1 MKKLLSTMMVLV
13 MLLSLVATVAV
24 AQEDQQDVS
33 IRISWWGDTA
43 RHEKYNNWCDAFEAQ
58 YPGITIIREYST
70 WTDYWQKLPTQ
81 VAAGNAP
88 DVMGMHPQFV
98 SDYSGRGVL
107 ASLESFVADGVIDV
121 SNIAAS
127 VLDGCTDA
135 SGNIIML
142 PMGLTV
148 QTLFTN
154 KTICDALGV
163 ALPAMDDTWTW
174 ADLAATFA
182 DFREKAKAAG
192 QDLYFGK
199 DIVGYTSFQY
209 LARSNGHDLYTEDG
223 DLGFT
228 VEDVTQYWDYWNE
241 LRLADLVPEASEVTQ
256 DGALTLEQRLFA
268 QGKIAY
274 EAGPVNQLYL
284 FEGVRPDDEIV
295 CLPMPVGDD
304 GVSGAF
310 MEGAHWAMS
319 SQSDEEHQA
328 AAALL
333 INFLEN
339 SEDCW
344 QYMLMDQG
352 VPASSEMASYI
363 APMLNETN
371 QTAIEFV
378 QIVAQSASGYVYA
391 PAGASEINA
400 KFNEYRDYTQ
410 FGMMTPA
417 EAAQAFYDESKAVL
431 GK

>member
-1 MKKLLSTMMVLV
+1 MKKLLSVMLVLV
-13 MLLSLVATVAV
+13 MFLSMCLTWAA
-24 AQEDQQDVS
+24 AQEEHQAVS

-43 RHEKYNNWCDAFEAQ
+43 RHEKYNKWCDEFEAQ
-58 YPGITIIREYST
+58 YPWITIVREYST

-107 ASLESFVADGVIDV
+107 ASLDGFIADGVIDV

-127 VLDGCTDA
+127 VLDGCTDTN
-135 SGNIIML
+135 GNIIML

-148 QTLFTN
+148 MTIFAN
-154 KTICDALGV
+154 KDMCDELGV
-163 ALPAMDDTWTW
+163 ALPAMDESWTW
-174 ADLAATFA
+174 ADLAATCIE
-182 DFREKAKAAG
+182 FREKALAAG
-192 QDLYFGK
+192 QDLYFMK
-199 DIVGYTSFQY
+199 DIVGYTQFQY
-209 LARSNGHDLYTEDG
+209 LARSNGHDLYTVDG

-228 VEDVTQYWDYWNE
+228 VEDLTEWWGYWND
-241 LRLADLVPEASEVTQ
+241 LRMVDAVPEASEVAQ

-268 QGKIAY
+268 QGKTAC
-274 EAGPVNQLYL
+274 EQGPVNQLYL
-284 FEGVRPDDEIV
+284 FQGARPDNKIV
-295 CLPMPVGDD
+295 CLQMPIGNNS
-304 GVSGAF
+304 VSGAF

-319 SQSDEEHQA
+319 SQSEQQE

-339 SEDCW
+339 AEGCW

-352 VPASSEMASYI
+352 VPASSAMAAFI
-363 APMLNETN
+363 APLLNESS

-378 QIVAQSASGYVYA
+378 QIIAQTASGYVYA

-410 FGMMTPA
+410 FGTMTPA
-417 EAAQAFYDESKAVL
+417 DAAQAFFNEAKAIL

>member
-1 MKKLLSTMMVLV
+1 MKKLLSAMLVLA
-13 MLLSLVATVAV
+13 MLLSMCLTWALAEEEHQ
-24 AQEDQQDVS
+24 AIS

-43 RHEKYNNWCDAFEAQ
+43 RHEKYNKWCDEFEAE
-58 YPGITIIREYST
+58 YPWITIIREYST

-107 ASLESFVADGVIDV
+107 ASLEGFIADGVIDV
-121 SNIAAS
+121 SNIADS
-127 VLDGCTDA
+127 VLDGCMDN

-148 QTLFTN
+148 MTIFAN
-154 KTICDALGV
+154 KDMCDELGV
-163 ALPAMDDTWTW
+163 TIPAMDESWTY
-174 ADLAATFA
+174 ADLAATCI
-182 DFREKAKAAG
+182 DFRAKALAAG
-192 QDLYFGK
+192 QDLYFTK
-199 DIVGYTSFQY
+199 DIVGFTQFQY
-209 LARSNGHDLYTEDG
+209 WARSNGHDLYTEDG

-228 VEDVTQYWDYWNE
+228 VEDLTGWWAFWND
-241 LRLADLVPEASEVTQ
+241 LRAVDAIPEASEVSQ
-256 DGALTLEQRLFA
+256 DTALTLEQRLFA
-268 QGKIAY
+268 QGKTAC
-274 EAGPVNQLYL
+274 EQGPVNQLYL
-284 FEGVRPDDEIV
+284 FAGARPDNNV
-295 CLPMPVGDD
+295 VTLQMPLGDN

-319 SQSDEEHQA
+319 SQSDEEHQQ

-339 SEDCW
+339 AEGCW

-352 VPASSEMASYI
+352 VPASSVMAAYI
-363 APMLNETN
+363 APMLGEYD

-378 QIVAQSASGYVYA
+378 QMVAQTASGYVYA

-400 KFNEYRDYTQ
+400 LFNEYRDYTQ
-410 FGMMTPA
+410 FGTMTPA
-417 EAAQAFYDESKAVL
+417 EAAQAFYDEAKTIL

>member
-1 MKKLLSTMMVLV
+1 MKKLLTV
-13 MLLSLVATVAV
+13 MLVVAMLLPLFLSLAA
-24 AQEDQQDVS
+24 AEEHQPIS

-43 RHEKYNNWCDAFEAQ
+43 RHEKYNKWCDAFEAE
-58 YPGITIIREYST
+58 YPWITVVREYST
-70 WTDYWQKLPTQ
+70 WTDYWQKLPTL

-107 ASLESFVADGVIDV
+107 ASLEGFIADGTISVAD
-121 SNIAAS
+121 IAPS
-127 VLDGCTDA
+127 VLDGCKGTD
-135 SGNIIML
+135 GNIIML

-148 QTLFTN
+148 MTIFAN
-154 KTICDALGV
+154 KDMCDELGV
-163 ALPAMDDTWTW
+163 ALPAMDESWTYD
-174 ADLAATFA
+174 DLAATITE
-182 DFREKAKAAG
+182 FREKAVAAG
-192 QDLYFGK
+192 KDLYFMK
-199 DIVGYTSFQY
+199 DIVGYTQFQY
-209 LARSNGHDLYTEDG
+209 WARSNGHDLYTEDG

-228 VEDVTQYWDYWNE
+228 VEDLTGWWAYWND
-241 LRLADLVPEASEVTQ
+241 LRLAGVLPEASEVAQ

-268 QGKIAY
+268 QGITAC
-274 EAGPVNQLYL
+274 EQGPVNQLYL
-284 FEGVRPDDEIV
+284 FKGARPDNDIV
-295 CLPMPVGDD
+295 CLQVPIGNN

-319 SQSDEEHQA
+319 SQSDEAQQA

-339 SEDCW
+339 SEGCW

-352 VPASSEMASYI
+352 VPASSKMAAYI
-363 APMLNETN
+363 APLLDENS
-371 QTAIEFV
+371 QTAINFV
-378 QIVAQSASGYVYA
+378 QIIAQNASGYVYA

-410 FGMMTPA
+410 FGTLTPA
-417 EAAQAFYDESKAVL
+417 EAAQAFYDEAKAIL